1 MNIVQSIE
9 SAREEKIGSH
19 GIGAD
24 VLKTA
29 LTRAEGALVW
39 IRARHADRTLPLL
52 RLPETH
58 ADLEVIRNSARQLA
72 DRATNIVILGTGG
85 SSLGGQTLAQLAG
98 FAVPGVGA
106 FRPPPQLHFIDN
118 LDPDSFETLL
128 RIFWGSIRLTSLR
141 WKKARCLRKSI

>member
-9 SAREEKIGSH
+9 SAREEKVGSH

-29 LTRAEGALVW
+29 LTRAESALDW

-58 ADLEVIRNSARQLA
+58 SDLEEIRDTARQLA
-72 DRATNIVILGTGG
+72 DRATDIVILGTGG

-106 FRPPPQLHFIDN
+106 LRPPPRLHFIDN
-118 LDPDSFETLL
+118 LDAHTYAELL
-128 RIFWGSIRLTSLR
+128 TRLPYATTRFVAIS
-141 WKKARCLRKSI
+141 KSGGTA